1 MLFISVADGGM
12 ISKVLNFGNVK
23 IRNRSNI
30 FCFGLMVIGVDSW
43 SRGHYFT
50 GPALGGSAVAVRWQC
65 GGSAVAV
72 LMWIMTPEVQNLEI
86 K

>member
-1 MLFISVADGGM
+1 MVKRSLFHRP
-12 ISKVLNFGNVK
+12 GN
-23 IRNRSNI
+23 RWQ
-30 FCFGLMVIGVDSW
+30 C
-43 SRGHYFT
+43 
-50 GPALGGSAVAVRWQC
+50 GGSAVAVRWQC

>member
-1 MLFISVADGGM
+1 MYPCMLFISVADGGM

-50 GPALGGSAVAVRWQC
+50 GPAIGGSAVAVRWQC
-65 GGSAVAV
+65 GGSANVDND
-72 LMWIMTPEVQNLEI
+72 TRSPKFGN
-86 K
+86 